1 MTINRAVNLN
11 GENTIPVWFS
21 SSQLLALAVM
31 AYLAFRSDHSKFWL
45 LLAAGFLFL
54 SVDETAMLH
63 ESFGAAIYKDLIS
76 EDYGYSDWVYV
87 FAVPIALM
95 FAVLAMLFAR
105 FRAVSGWSFWSGIA
119 GLLLWMGTIGF
130 ELVDTSRP
138 GALIP
143 FENTL
148 CHPLHIAEELCEM
161 AGASLL
167 LYALVNYFILK
178 DPSGKP
184 AAFTVNSHS

>member
-11 GENTIPVWFS
+11 GENTIPVWFT
-21 SSQLLALAVM
+21 SSQLLALAVTT
-31 AYLAFRSDHSKFWL
+31 YLAFRRDHSKSWL

-87 FAVPIALM
+87 FSLPIA
-95 FAVLAMLFAR
+95 AGAAILAMLIAR
-105 FRAVSGWSFWSGIA
+105 FRAVSGWSFWSGTA

-130 ELVDTSRP
+130 ELADSSRP
-138 GALIP
+138 GALIL

-167 LYALVNYFILK
+167 LFAITNYVFLK
-178 DPSGKP
+178 DPSGEP